1 MRFLM
6 PHKPREIE
14 LITIKESELK
24 KIITAVVATSLLLLG
39 SPTSFAA
46 STKNPYGT
54 STVDPAGP
62 NEVIFT
68 VSKGKNRSDFAFGRL
83 EKMKSSVISIYEPFV
98 KKRQKFTVIPIKNF
112 FALVGISG
120 KDKVATKALNDYIYT
135 NTAANFIAANAYI
148 AIKRDG
154 VSIPYDQGGPIRIVF
169 ADNSKW
175 STNLDAWNWSLISIS
190 VK

>member
-1 MRFLM
+1 M
-6 PHKPREIE
+6 KKV
-14 LITIKESELK
+14 ITVL
-24 KIITAVVATSLLLLG
+24 VATSLFLLG
-39 SPTSFAA
+39 SPSSFAA

-62 NEVIFT
+62 NEVIFS
-68 VSKGKNRSDFAFGRL
+68 VSKGKNKSDFAFGRL

-98 KKRQKFTVIPIKNF
+98 KKQQKFTVIPMKAF
-112 FALVGISG
+112 FNLVGISG

-135 NTAANFIAANAYI
+135 NTAANFLAANAYI

-154 VSIPYDQGGPIRIVF
+154 VAIPYDQGGPIRIIF
-169 ADNSKW
+169 ANDSKW
-175 STNLDAWNWSLISIS
+175 ASNLDAWNWSLSSIS